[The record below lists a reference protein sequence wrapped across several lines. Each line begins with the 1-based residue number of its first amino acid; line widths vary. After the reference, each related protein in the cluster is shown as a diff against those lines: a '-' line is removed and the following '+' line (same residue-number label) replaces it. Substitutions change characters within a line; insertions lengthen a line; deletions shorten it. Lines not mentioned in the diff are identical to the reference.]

1 MSWRAFCPK
10 ITKGKEHRA
19 WSQISLNSFPCCLVY
34 YLCYPGHL
42 TSFHWSLMH
51 SCKMSICIAY
61 PRSIKLHC
69 GDKHCPN
76 RNGSQRQRSTSCLGC
91 RSFWGQLQLWPH
103 FPSSGGT
110 KDLPFWPVFFSRQRE
125 NADARIMRGLLQSL
139 LEWLVDHSHWPLNS
153 PEEVSYPSLMR
164 VG

>member
-1 MSWRAFCPK
+1 MSWHAFCPK

-110 KDLPFWPVFFSRQRE
+110 KRPPLLACVFLVAEGKCRCGNHERALTES
-125 NADARIMRGLLQSL
+125 AGMVGGSL
-139 LEWLVDHSHWPLNS
+139 TLTFK
-153 PEEVSYPSLMR
+153 
-164 VG
+164 